1 MNLLYESDYFKCY
14 QCDSRRCFFLAFEE
28 KTIQM
33 TCCQLLAF
41 RTKVSRIDL
50 SSHFNGENHSGLEIL
65 SLCNR
70 EHLLILDTHQ
80 LIDLK
85 QLVKVTFGMFELNGL
100 V

>member
-1 MNLLYESDYFKCY
+1 MNLLYESEYFQCY
-14 QCDSRRCFFLAFEE
+14 QCDSQRCFFLSYEG
-28 KTIQM
+28 KTVRM

-50 SSHFNGENHSGLEIL
+50 SSHFSGENEHGIEIL

-85 QLVKVTFGMFELNGL
+85 QLVKVTFGMFELNDL